1 METFSLEE
9 TAHFLPGTKVTDHYT
24 FNGRNVPRVT
34 DIISAC
40 MHEEAFMQW
49 ANRLGF
55 QRKDYNHTLQWYA
68 DYGTEVHEV
77 LEKYIRT
84 GRMPKKITHINPIQ
98 AFENW
103 WKQIK
108 SNNKVKVLGQEFP
121 LTCQYYGGTYDM
133 LLEVNGEPW
142 LVDFKTS
149 THISFRYMLQLAAYR
164 YMLKERGIIKELRGV
179 IVLRLFKDRPAFE
192 EFVLDLS
199 KDLELCFLD
208 NCERLFNAFAY
219 TYWWRNYLE
228 AEFELI
234 HKLNRERS

>member
-1 METFSLEE
+1 
-9 TAHFLPGTKVTDHYT
+9 
-24 FNGRNVPRVT
+24 
-34 DIISAC
+34 
-40 MHEEAFMQW
+40 
-49 ANRLGF
+49 
-55 QRKDYNHTLQWYA
+55 
-68 DYGTEVHEV
+68 
-77 LEKYIRT
+77 
-84 GRMPKKITHINPIQ
+84 
-98 AFENW
+98 
-103 WKQIK
+103 
-108 SNNKVKVLGQEFP
+108 
-121 LTCQYYGGTYDM
+121 M

-219 TYWWRNYLE
+219 TSCFCLGSTFKPRFLQS
-228 AEFELI
+228 L
-234 HKLNRERS
+234 

>member
-1 METFSLEE
+1 MKMETFSLEE
-9 TAHFLPGTKVTDHYT
+9 TAHFLPGTKITDHYT

-84 GRMPKKITHINPIQ
+84 GRMPKKITHINPVQ

-133 LLEVNGEPW
+133 LLEVNGEPL

-149 THISFRYMLQLAAYR
+149 NHISCRYFYQLAAYK
-164 YMLKERGIIKELRGV
+164 YMLELEGTYLQGV
-179 IVLRLFKDRPAFE
+179 IVLQLDKE
-192 EFVLDLS
+192 EVGFNEYLLDFS
-199 KDLELCFLD
+199 IPNHRDFM
-208 NCERLFNAFAY
+208 NACTEGFFSLVYAY
-219 TYWWRNYLE
+219 YRTKE
-228 AEFELI
+228 AEARYNNIF
-234 HKLNRERS
+234 